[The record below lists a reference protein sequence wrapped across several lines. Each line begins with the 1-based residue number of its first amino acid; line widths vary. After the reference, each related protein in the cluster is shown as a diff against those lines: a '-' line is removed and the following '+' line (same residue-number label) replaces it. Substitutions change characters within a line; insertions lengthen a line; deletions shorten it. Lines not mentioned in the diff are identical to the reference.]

1 MADMIAEQTTDD
13 AQALKALLE
22 YYRAC
27 GVDCAVE
34 EAPRDRFAD
43 SARGAAK
50 APERV
55 EAPPPPEPR
64 ARAEKVRAATP
75 IFPDQAARAAESIAS
90 SAKTLE
96 ELREALAAFEGCGPL
111 SNAKHFL
118 FSAGAP
124 GGLMA
129 LDYAP
134 GEAEERGG
142 EPFSGDEARLLDA
155 MMAAMGESRETAYYA
170 YFSPWRPAGGQKLA
184 PHVAAALAP
193 FARRHIEL
201 ARPKALLLLGDETTK
216 ILLATNEPAPRVY
229 ARRFDVQFGGESVAV
244 FPVPGLAAMLRTN
257 ALKRAAW
264 RTLRAI
270 MRVYAR

>member
-1 MADMIAEQTTDD
+1 
-13 AQALKALLE
+13 LLD

-27 GVDCAVE
+27 GVDCALE

-43 SARGAAK
+43 SAR
-50 APERV
+50 RVV
-55 EAPPPPEPR
+55 EAPANVSAPPSEPKARVEKPR
-64 ARAEKVRAATP
+64 AVAAAIFPDEAVRAAERL
-75 IFPDQAARAAESIAS
+75 AA
-90 SAKTLE
+90 SAKTLG
-96 ELREALAAFEGCGPL
+96 ELRDALENFDGCGPL
-111 SNAKHFL
+111 SNAKNFL

-155 MMAAMGESRETAYYA
+155 MMAAIGENRETAYYA

-193 FARRHIEL
+193 FARRHVEL
-201 ARPKALLLLGDETTK
+201 AKPKALLLLGDETTK
-216 ILLATNEPAPRVY
+216 IMLGVNEPAPRLY
-229 ARRFDVQFGGESVAV
+229 ARRFDVHFGGESVAV
-244 FPVPGLAAMLRTN
+244 FPAPGLSAMLRTN

-264 RTLRAI
+264 RALRALAPD
-270 MRVYAR
+270 YAR

>member
-1 MADMIAEQTTDD
+1 MIAEQTLDD
-13 AQALKALLE
+13 AQALKSLLE

-34 EAPRDRFAD
+34 ETPRDRFAD
-43 SARGAAK
+43 SARVVAK

-55 EAPPPPEPR
+55 EAPPPPEPK
-64 ARAEKVRAATP
+64 ARAEKARAAAP
-75 IFPDQAARAAESIAS
+75 IFPDEAVRAAESIAA
-90 SAKTLE
+90 SARTLD
-96 ELREALAAFEGCGPL
+96 ELREALAGFDGCGPL

-142 EPFSGDEARLLDA
+142 EPFSGEEARLLDA
-155 MMAAMGESRETAYYA
+155 MMAAIGESRETAYYA

-216 ILLATNEPAPRVY
+216 ILLATNEPAPKVY

-244 FPVPGLAAMLRTN
+244 FPAPGLAAMLRTN

-264 RTLRAI
+264 RALRAI

>member
-1 MADMIAEQTTDD
+1 M
-13 AQALKALLE
+13 
-22 YYRAC
+22 
-27 GVDCAVE
+27 
-34 EAPRDRFAD
+34 
-43 SARGAAK
+43 
-50 APERV
+50 
-55 EAPPPPEPR
+55 
-64 ARAEKVRAATP
+64 
-75 IFPDQAARAAESIAS
+75 
-90 SAKTLE
+90 
-96 ELREALAAFEGCGPL
+96 REALAAFEGCGPL

-118 FSAGAP
+118 FSSGAP

-216 ILLATNEPAPRVY
+216 ILLATNEPAPKVY
-229 ARRFDVQFGGESVAV
+229 ARRFRCAIWRGERRGLSGAGTRRDVADKCAQARGVAR
-244 FPVPGLAAMLRTN
+244 FTRDHARLCALTLAYLAAFVEFSP
-257 ALKRAAW
+257 A
-264 RTLRAI
+264 
-270 MRVYAR
+270 

>member
-1 MADMIAEQTTDD
+1 MAHMITEQTIDD
-13 AQALKALLE
+13 AQALKSLLE

-43 SARGAAK
+43 SARGVAK

-55 EAPPPPEPR
+55 EAPPPEPKT
-64 ARAEKVRAATP
+64 RAEKARAAAP
-75 IFPDQAARAAESIAS
+75 IFPDEAIRAAESIAA
-90 SAKTLE
+90 SARTLD
-96 ELREALAAFEGCGPL
+96 ELREALAGFDGCGPL

-155 MMAAMGESRETAYYA
+155 MMAAIGESRETAYYA

-201 ARPKALLLLGDETTK
+201 ARPKALLLLGDDTTK

-244 FPVPGLAAMLRTN
+244 FPAPGLAAMLRTN

-264 RTLRAI
+264 RALRAI

>member
-1 MADMIAEQTTDD
+1 MGDMIAEQTFDL

-34 EAPRDRFAD
+34 ETPRDRFAD

-55 EAPPPPEPR
+55 EAPPSEPK
-64 ARAEKVRAATP
+64 ARAEKVRAAAP
-75 IFPDQAARAAESIAS
+75 IFPDQAVRAAESIAS
-90 SAKTLE
+90 SVKTLD

-216 ILLATNEPAPRVY
+216 IILRPNESAPKLY

-244 FPVPGLAAMLRTN
+244 VPAPGLAAMLRTH
-257 ALKRAAW
+257 ALKRTAW
-264 RTLRAI
+264 RALRAL

>member
-1 MADMIAEQTTDD
+1 MADMIAEQTFDE
-13 AQALKALLE
+13 AQALKTLLE

-34 EAPRDRFAD
+34 ETPRDRFAD
-43 SARGAAK
+43 SARIAAK

-55 EAPPPPEPR
+55 EAPPPNEPK
-64 ARAEKVRAATP
+64 ARAEKARAAAP
-75 IFPDQAARAAESIAS
+75 IFPDEAIRSAEDIAA
-90 SAKTLE
+90 SARTLA
-96 ELREALAAFEGCGPL
+96 ELREALAAFDGCGPL

-118 FSAGAP
+118 FSSGAP

-142 EPFSGDEARLLDA
+142 QPFSGDEARLLDA
-155 MMAAMGESRETAYYA
+155 MMAAIGESQETAYYG

-216 ILLATNEPAPRVY
+216 ILLATSEPAPRLY
-229 ARRFDVQFGGESVAV
+229 ARRFDVQFGEESVAV
-244 FPVPGLAAMLRTN
+244 FPAPGLAAMLRTN
-257 ALKRAAW
+257 ALKRTAW
-264 RTLRAI
+264 RALRAL
-270 MRVYAR
+270 MRDYAR

>member
-1 MADMIAEQTTDD
+1 MADMTTEQTTNDTR
-13 AQALKALLE
+13 ALKALLE
-22 YYRAC
+22 YYRVC
-27 GVDCAVE
+27 GVDCALE
-34 EAPRDRFAD
+34 ETPRDRFAD
-43 SARGAAK
+43 SARVPAK
-50 APERV
+50 AAERV
-55 EAPPPPEPR
+55 EAPPPPESK
-64 ARAEKVRAATP
+64 ARAEKARVAAPVFPDEAVRAAEN
-75 IFPDQAARAAESIAS
+75 IAA

-96 ELREALAAFEGCGPL
+96 ELRAALASFDGCGPI
-111 SNAKHFL
+111 SNARHFL
-118 FSAGAP
+118 FSAGSP

-155 MMAAMGESRETAYYA
+155 MMAAIGESRETAYYA

-201 ARPKALLLLGDETTK
+201 ARPKALLLLGYETTK
-216 ILLATNEPAPRVY
+216 IILRPNESAPKLY

-244 FPVPGLAAMLRTN
+244 VPAPGLAAMLRTH
-257 ALKRAAW
+257 ALKRTAW
-264 RTLRAI
+264 RALRAL

>member
-1 MADMIAEQTTDD
+1 MAGMIAKQTFDQ

-27 GVDCAVE
+27 GVDCVVE
-34 EAPRDRFAD
+34 DRPRDRFAD
-43 SARGAAK
+43 SARAAK

-55 EAPPPPEPR
+55 EPPPPSEPR
-64 ARAEKVRAATP
+64 ARAEKTRAAP
-75 IFPDQAARAAESIAS
+75 VFPDEAVRSAENIAA
-90 SAKTLE
+90 SARTLD
-96 ELREALAAFEGCGPL
+96 ELREALAAFDGCGPL

-118 FSAGAP
+118 FSSGAP

-155 MMAAMGESRETAYYA
+155 MMAAIGESRETAYYA

-193 FARRHIEL
+193 FARRHVEL

-216 ILLATNEPAPRVY
+216 ILLAANEPAPRVY
-229 ARRFDVQFGGESVAV
+229 ARRFDVQFGGECVAV
-244 FPVPGLAAMLRTN
+244 FPAPGLGAMLRTN

-264 RTLRAI
+264 RALRAL
-270 MRVYAR
+270 MR

>member
-1 MADMIAEQTTDD
+1 MSDMIAEQTFDN
-13 AQALKALLE
+13 ARALKALLD

-27 GVDCAVE
+27 GVDCALE

-43 SARGAAK
+43 SARVAAK
-50 APERV
+50 APERL
-55 EAPPPPEPR
+55 EAPPPEPR
-64 ARAEKVRAATP
+64 AREEKARAAAS
-75 IFPDQAARAAESIAS
+75 IFPEEAVRAAESIAS
-90 SAKTLE
+90 SVKTLE
-96 ELREALAAFEGCGPL
+96 ELREALAGFDGCGPL

-118 FSAGAP
+118 FSNGAP

-142 EPFSGDEARLLDA
+142 EPFSGEEARLLDA
-155 MMAAMGESRETAYYA
+155 MMAAIGESRETAYYA

-244 FPVPGLAAMLRTN
+244 FPAPGLGAMLRTN

-264 RTLRAI
+264 RALRAI
-270 MRVYAR
+270 MRDHAR

>member
-1 MADMIAEQTTDD
+1 MIAEQNFDE

-34 EAPRDRFAD
+34 ETPRDRFAD
-43 SARGAAK
+43 SARIAAK

-55 EAPPPPEPR
+55 EAPPPELK
-64 ARAEKVRAATP
+64 ARAEK
-75 IFPDQAARAAESIAS
+75 ARAAAPMFPDEAVRSAEKVAA

-96 ELREALAAFEGCGPL
+96 ELREALAAFDGCGPL
-111 SNAKHFL
+111 SKAKHFL

-129 LDYAP
+129 LDHAP

-155 MMAAMGESRETAYYA
+155 MMAAIGESSGNRVTTAISRRGGRRA
-170 YFSPWRPAGGQKLA
+170 GKSSRRMSRRRWRPS
-184 PHVAAALAP
+184 HAAISNWRG
-193 FARRHIEL
+193 RRRCCCS
-201 ARPKALLLLGDETTK
+201 ATRTTK
-216 ILLATNEPAPRVY
+216 ILLATNEPAPKVY

-244 FPVPGLAAMLRTN
+244 FPAPGLGAMLRTS

-264 RTLRAI
+264 RALRAL
-270 MRVYAR
+270 MR